1 MDFADG
7 VIAVNDAYLYAP
19 DCLALYAADDK
30 WWRWHQGC
38 LTAHKMPTGK
48 HYPAFTG
55 QYRYTLGRTAFANV
69 HILRKGPE
77 TGLASD
83 AGAVALGRNGVY
95 QATNVAV
102 HFGAKRI
109 LYLGVD
115 MQGESGSHFFGRH
128 PDNSGAPFLVSL
140 ERFATLLK
148 PLKALGVTVINCTR
162 KTALKCFPCQPLDVA
177 LPSID
182 RIAM

>member
-1 MDFADG
+1 
-7 VIAVNDAYLYAP
+7 
-19 DCLALYAADDK
+19 
-30 WWRWHQGC
+30 
-38 LTAHKMPTGK
+38 MPTGK

-77 TGLASD
+77 TGLSSD